1 MKYMV
6 IVSRVNRSKAL
17 DSNKNT
23 VILFVDIRIVNFI
36 VSPMVDYLCLNY
48 FHSNYHYFFDCGEV
62 KALMGAMLRK
72 FLVSTAGGSGEQ
84 VG

>member
-1 MKYMV
+1 MV
-6 IVSRVNRSKAL
+6 IVASVNEDKAL
-17 DSNKNT
+17 YNNKNT
-23 VILFVDIRIVNFI
+23 AMFFVDIRIVNFI